1 MSKIQTLE
9 DLLKHEIGD
18 LMSAEKQ
25 ITKALPKLAKKCT
38 EKKLSQALETHLKE
52 TEKQIERLEKIV
64 EELGIK
70 SSEMKTC
77 KAMQGL
83 LEEGDEITKEI
94 PEGSVLDA
102 AIIGA
107 CQRVEHYEMA
117 GYGTARAF
125 AQLLGLK
132 NVVKLLSQT
141 YEEEV
146 GADKKL
152 SSLAES
158 MVNEEAMAE

>member
-18 LMSAEKQ
+18 LLSAEKQ
-25 ITKALPKLAKKCT
+25 ITKSLPKLAKKVT
-38 EKKLSQALETHLKE
+38 EKKLEQALMTHLKE

-64 EELGIK
+64 EELEIK
-70 SSEMKTC
+70 SSDLKTC

-83 LEEGDEITKEI
+83 IAESDEISKEI
-94 PEGSVLDA
+94 PEGPVLDA

-117 GYGTARAF
+117 GYGCS
-125 AQLLGLK
+125 G
-132 NVVKLLSQT
+132 SC
-141 YEEEV
+141 
-146 GADKKL
+146 
-152 SSLAES
+152 ES
-158 MVNEEAMAE
+158 